1 MHDLRASHLALLKRV
16 LRSSSTVI
24 TATSTGLDAQIH
36 VAQRRATAS
45 SSGSPSSHGRA
56 SASLRCPGPVSR
68 PNITLLPMQLLG
80 ELQCRVDKA
89 SVAFCDNKSLNPVH
103 HRRTK
108 HIKIDIHFVRERVA
122 VGELRVLP
130 SGQQLA
136 DIMTKGLSSSTFCDF
151 QSSLC
156 VVDPPA

>member
-1 MHDLRASHLALLKRV
+1 M
-16 LRSSSTVI
+16 
-24 TATSTGLDAQIH
+24 
-36 VAQRRATAS
+36 
-45 SSGSPSSHGRA
+45 
-56 SASLRCPGPVSR
+56 
-68 PNITLLPMQLLG
+68 LLPMQLLG

-89 SVAFCDNKSLNPVH
+89 SVAFYDNVFAVYKSLNPVH

-108 HIKIDIHFVRERVA
+108 HIKIDIHFVRERIA
-122 VGELRVLP
+122 VGELHVLP